1 MHSIAPSNE
10 EQEMNGSDNII
21 TLLNGSTLFCHPKNE
36 KTDGIDDDDA
46 RRVQDLKFFL
56 DHAYDFLRNAD
67 KIFQD
72 SRMFLAPVPKCGFIS
87 HPTLGIF
94 LEWWIYGEEEF
105 RKDKEGN
112 DALTYFVIGNPMT
125 GSNFCECV
133 YPDGTITKM
142 RHKSVWYVMKSYG
155 SICSRYKGRR
165 RFDAYSLQEVWEILS
180 SEQDSVSILTTKLMI
195 QERRNA
201 MLNQHFSVLQKKY
214 EELSMKFDQICF
226 KHYQKELDEFRN
238 EYKRR
243 EQETEEEIEKI
254 REQRR
259 VLRSQLKSGALGLM
273 AYQKL
278 VFPLARKRKQLKA
291 NLIDFKN
298 ERTHQLLK
306 NGITLRVINNY
317 FNNDTSNSN

>member
-1 MHSIAPSNE
+1 
-10 EQEMNGSDNII
+10 
-21 TLLNGSTLFCHPKNE
+21 
-36 KTDGIDDDDA
+36 
-46 RRVQDLKFFL
+46 
-56 DHAYDFLRNAD
+56 
-67 KIFQD
+67 
-72 SRMFLAPVPKCGFIS
+72 
-87 HPTLGIF
+87 
-94 LEWWIYGEEEF
+94 
-105 RKDKEGN
+105 
-112 DALTYFVIGNPMT
+112 
-125 GSNFCECV
+125 
-133 YPDGTITKM
+133 
-142 RHKSVWYVMKSYG
+142 
-155 SICSRYKGRR
+155 
-165 RFDAYSLQEVWEILS
+165 
-180 SEQDSVSILTTKLMI
+180 
-195 QERRNA
+195 
-201 MLNQHFSVLQKKY
+201 
-214 EELSMKFDQICF
+214 MKFDQICF